1 MMEMITQGVVK
12 FNAFLWGAPMMV
24 LIVGI
29 SLYFSWKL
37 KFIQKHLFHSISLS
51 LKKSKSAGAVSSF
64 GALVIALAAMVGT
77 GNIVGVAAAVSTGG
91 PGALFWMM
99 LSAFFAMATKYAES
113 VLAVKYREKNEAGEY
128 VGGPMY
134 VLKNGLNMKKTA
146 AVFAVA
152 TALMGFAD
160 ALIQTNSLVAI
171 YDSVFKAPA
180 AITTA
185 VLVVLTATVILGGVR
200 KIAAFCKWLV
210 PLMAIVYIV
219 LCLIVIVMHLDKLP
233 WAIACIFKSAFTGT
247 AVLGGAVGITL
258 KEAVRYGVS
267 RGVLSNEAG
276 SGSGA
281 IAAAAALFVLLPAA
295 AQMQEA
301 YPSYIQVYG
310 RAEKEITP
318 DEFYLQIVIN
328 ERDSKGKIS
337 VESQQREMI
346 AALKRAG
353 VDVEKQLKVANLSSE
368 FFKKNTSVASAKY
381 QLQLGSAAEV
391 SKVWQALG
399 DLGISDV
406 SILKVSHSRIG
417 EYKREVRL
425 EAMRNAQQSARE
437 MAEAVGQTIGR
448 CFYIY
453 DANNDVMPLYYD
465 NAVVMRSAKLAVAE
479 GAVEEEPL
487 DFKTLRLEYSVQ
499 AKFVLE

>member
-1 MMEMITQGVVK
+1 
-12 FNAFLWGAPMMV
+12 
-24 LIVGI
+24 
-29 SLYFSWKL
+29 
-37 KFIQKHLFHSISLS
+37 
-51 LKKSKSAGAVSSF
+51 
-64 GALVIALAAMVGT
+64 
-77 GNIVGVAAAVSTGG
+77 
-91 PGALFWMM
+91 
-99 LSAFFAMATKYAES
+99 
-113 VLAVKYREKNEAGEY
+113 
-128 VGGPMY
+128 MY

-281 IAAAAALFVLLPAA
+281 IAAAAAQTPNSVRQGLISSSTVFWDTLVICLLSGVAVVIAGDWRGGTLFGAQLAENAFATVPGGSFFLLVSLSLFAFSTLVGWSYYTA
-295 AQMQEA
+295 KSMQ
-301 YPSYIQVYG
+301 
-310 RAEKEITP
+310 
-318 DEFYLQIVIN
+318 FCL
-328 ERDSKGKIS
+328 
-337 VESQQREMI
+337 
-346 AALKRAG
+346 G
-353 VDVEKQLKVANLSSE
+353 VNVEKPVYWIWLVMMCVGGFLSPKLVWELADTAIAVMCIPNILSLWLLRKE
-368 FFKKNTSVASAKY
+368 VFAETKTYLAGELACARQESA
-381 QLQLGSAAEV
+381 Q
-391 SKVWQALG
+391 
-399 DLGISDV
+399 
-406 SILKVSHSRIG
+406 
-417 EYKREVRL
+417 
-425 EAMRNAQQSARE
+425 
-437 MAEAVGQTIGR
+437 
-448 CFYIY
+448 
-453 DANNDVMPLYYD
+453 
-465 NAVVMRSAKLAVAE
+465 
-479 GAVEEEPL
+479 
-487 DFKTLRLEYSVQ
+487 
-499 AKFVLE
+499 

>member
-1 MMEMITQGVVK
+1 MEQNVMELITQSVVK

-29 SLYFSWKL
+29 SLYFTWKL
-37 KFIQKHLFHSISLS
+37 KFIQKYLFHAISLS
-51 LKKSKSAGAVSSF
+51 LTKSRSAGAVSSF

-113 VLAVKYREKNEAGEY
+113 VLAVKYREQNPAGEY

-146 AVFAVA
+146 AVFAIA

-171 YDSVFKAPA
+171 YGSVFQAPA
-180 AITTA
+180 WITTA
-185 VLVVLTATVILGGVR
+185 VLVVLTAAVILGGVR

-210 PLMAIVYIV
+210 PFMAVLYIL
-219 LCLIVIVMHLDKLP
+219 LCAAVIVTNLDKLP

-247 AVLGGAVGITL
+247 AVLGGAVGITI

-281 IAAAAALFVLLPAA
+281 IAAAAAKTPNSVRQGLISASTVFWDTLVICLLSGVAVVIAGDWQSGTLFGAQLAENAFGRLPGGSFFLLASLSLFA
-295 AQMQEA
+295 FSTLVGW
-301 YPSYIQVYG
+301 SYYT
-310 RAEKEITP
+310 AK
-318 DEFYLQIVIN
+318 
-328 ERDSKGKIS
+328 S
-337 VESQQREMI
+337 VQFC
-346 AALKRAG
+346 LG
-353 VDVEKQLKVANLSSE
+353 VNVEKPVYLVWLVMMCLGGFLSPKLVWELADTAIAVMCVPNILSLWLLRKE
-368 FFKKNTSVASAKY
+368 VFAETKNYLSAELAY
-381 QLQLGSAAEV
+381 A
-391 SKVWQALG
+391 
-399 DLGISDV
+399 
-406 SILKVSHSRIG
+406 R
-417 EYKREVRL
+417 RF
-425 EAMRNAQQSARE
+425 ARE
-437 MAEAVGQTIGR
+437 
-448 CFYIY
+448 
-453 DANNDVMPLYYD
+453 
-465 NAVVMRSAKLAVAE
+465 
-479 GAVEEEPL
+479 
-487 DFKTLRLEYSVQ
+487 
-499 AKFVLE
+499 